1 MNLQYKQRFGGGHL
15 GFHDGRYRYKVENVS
30 NAFVDLKTV

>member
-1 MNLQYKQRFGGGHL
+1 MNLQYKQGFGGGH
-15 GFHDGRYRYKVENVS
+15 HEIVSNVS